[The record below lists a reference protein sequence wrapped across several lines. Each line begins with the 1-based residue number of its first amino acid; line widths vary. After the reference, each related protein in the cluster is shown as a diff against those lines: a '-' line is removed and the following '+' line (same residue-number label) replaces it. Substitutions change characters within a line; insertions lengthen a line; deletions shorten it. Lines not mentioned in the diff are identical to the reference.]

1 MTPIAKRKLT
11 LVCTALALC
20 LSTTSAALAGCS
32 DPAGPKVYWYG
43 CLNLSGTDLS
53 NANLT
58 GANLSGADLE
68 YANLEG
74 ADLTEANLTYA
85 YWTDGRKCAEGSIG
99 ECK

>member
-43 CLNLSGTDLS
+43 CLNLSGTELS
-53 NANLT
+53 NANLR
-58 GANLSGADLE
+58 GADLE

-74 ADLTEANLTYA
+74 ADLTEANMTYA
-85 YWTDGRKCAEGSIG
+85 YWTGGRKCAEGSIG